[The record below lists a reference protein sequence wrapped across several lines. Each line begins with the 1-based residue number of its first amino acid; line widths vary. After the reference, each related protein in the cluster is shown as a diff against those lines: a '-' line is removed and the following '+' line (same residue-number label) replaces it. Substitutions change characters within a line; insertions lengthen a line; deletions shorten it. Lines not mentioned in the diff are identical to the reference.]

1 MRQEN
6 FSHWAVYSLTIF
18 VLKEHQTFDLF
29 GLEPMAIGCRLSV
42 QTTEP
47 YSSLTSVPSSRSHWG
62 IELLRKS
69 MICKLHCVSSSL
81 A

>member
-6 FSHWAVYSLTIF
+6 FSHWAVYSLIIF
-18 VLKEHQTFDLF
+18 VLNEHQTFDLF
-29 GLEPMAIGCRLSV
+29 GLEPTAIGCRMPV
-42 QTTEP
+42 KTTEP
-47 YSSLTSVPSSRSHWG
+47 YSSLTGVPSSRSHLE

-69 MICKLHCVSSSL
+69 MICKPHCVSSSL